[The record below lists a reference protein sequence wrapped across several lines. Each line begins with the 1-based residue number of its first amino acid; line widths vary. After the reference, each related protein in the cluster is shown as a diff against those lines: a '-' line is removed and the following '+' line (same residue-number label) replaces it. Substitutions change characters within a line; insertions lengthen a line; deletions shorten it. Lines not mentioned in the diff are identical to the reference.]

1 MLFRNSKKRTAFS
14 IVELLTVMSIIVVLL
29 SLLVPG
35 LNQVR
40 RYARDVKQKNQFHAI
55 EVGLDL
61 YNAEW
66 GEYPDSEPNTATP
79 YECGANRLADAMV
92 GRDLLGYDPTEKYD
106 TVTNS
111 DLSDRR
117 MYLPIENANAY
128 EMDDIYVV
136 ADLDLADFD
145 ANDLVLCDVYKRV
158 RNRDKN
164 GPRKIGI
171 PILYYKADTTNTAHN
186 ITADPLDPNNIYDY
200 LDNQKIVELGIPQ
213 TSDSHKLNGNKLIFY
228 EKTENTMFDK
238 SKFPDGKPMR
248 ADSYLLYSAGNDGE
262 YGTKDDVLNF
272 ER

>member
-66 GEYPDSEPNTATP
+66 GEYPDSEPNATVK
-79 YECGANRLADAMV
+79 YECGANILADAMV
-92 GRDLLGYDPTEKYD
+92 GRDFLGYDPTEEYD
-106 TVTNS
+106 PANK
-111 DLSDRR
+111 DLSNRR

-128 EMDDIYVV
+128 ELDDIY
-136 ADLDLADFD
+136 ATLGGGTTTALDQ
-145 ANDLVLCDVYKRV
+145 NDLVLCDVYKRV
-158 RNRDKN
+158 RNRGN

-171 PILYYKADTTNTAHN
+171 PILYYKADTTNSSHNTTAY
-186 ITADPLDPNNIYDY
+186 PDPNNIYDY
-200 LDNQKIVELGIPQ
+200 LDNQKIVDLGIPQ
-213 TSDSHKLNGNKLIFY
+213 TTADDHPLEDEPLLFY

-238 SKFPDGKPMR
+238 AKFPDGKPMR
-248 ADSYLLYSAGNDGE
+248 ADSYILYSAGNDGE
-262 YGTKDDVLNF
+262 YGTNDDIFNF

>member
-66 GEYPDSEPNTATP
+66 GEYPDSEPNYTEK

-92 GRDLLGYDPTEKYD
+92 GVDFMGYDPTEEYD
-106 TVTNS
+106 DA
-111 DLSDRR
+111 DLSNRR

-128 EMDDIYVV
+128 ELDNIYTTLGVG
-136 ADLDLADFD
+136 DPTNLD

-158 RNRDKN
+158 KNRDKN
-164 GPRKIGI
+164 GPRKIGV
-171 PILYYKADTTNTAHN
+171 PILYYKANTSNTAHN
-186 ITADPLDPNNIYDY
+186 TTDYPDPCDDNIYDY
-200 LDNQKIVELGIPQ
+200 LDNEKLVDLDIPQ
-213 TSDSHKLNGNKLIFY
+213 TTDEHPLEDDPILFY
-228 EKTENTMFDK
+228 KKTENTMFDK
-238 SKFPDGKPMR
+238 NKFPNGKPMR
-248 ADSYLLYSAGNDGE
+248 SDSYILYSAGNDGE
-262 YGTKDDVLNF
+262 YGTNDDIFNF